1 MSSAKNTLLN
11 TYTYLI
17 TAWSGYY
24 VMALELLGG
33 RALGPYF
40 GSGIYVWGAIIT
52 LFMLSL
58 SIGYLIGGIWSTKNP
73 SILRLCIILLAA
85 TLAST
90 PCIFASTP
98 ILN

>member
-1 MSSAKNTLLN
+1 MNAYKFLVYLL
-11 TYTYLI
+11 
-17 TAWSGYY
+17 AGWSGYF

-58 SIGYLIGGIWSTKNP
+58 SIGYLIGGSLSMARP
-73 SILRLCIILLAA
+73 SLRKAERDLAA
-85 TLAST
+85 CRCRGPSLRAGLGPYSGVH
-90 PCIFASTP
+90 F
-98 ILN
+98 